1 MKKFFALLLSCW
13 VLSLSVCADEVVLD
27 SPDVSASPD
36 VSVSAFDEVFY
47 DSQTATLAPDSVSD
61 SFSDFAPASDSFSA
75 LDSASVEDSVFVEVP
90 VSVEA
95 FDSASAPDEVIDD
108 APIETPAPV
117 SPPIDP
123 VVDLPA
129 PSFTLDEVLSA
140 LPEGFGSPDVV
151 SEDVVLT
158 GISRVSVPPVTPSS
172 STGLK
177 AALLTVLGNYDPVVV
192 VYQYNTSS
200 SGYSSYATDIQPDY
214 VWIASAV
221 LLCLVIWCLFKL
233 GGALLRV

>member
-1 MKKFFALLLSCW
+1 MKRFFALLLACW
-13 VLSLSVCADEVVLD
+13 VLCLSVCADEIIED
-27 SPDVSASPD
+27 PTPAPDPAPVEDSASEPSAAPEPAPD
-36 VSVSAFDEVFY
+36 PDPEP
-47 DSQTATLAPDSVSD
+47 APDS
-61 SFSDFAPASDSFSA
+61 AP
-75 LDSASVEDSVFVEVP
+75 V
-90 VSVEA
+90 
-95 FDSASAPDEVIDD
+95 PDEVIDD
-108 APIETPAPV
+108 ASIETPAPV
-117 SPPIDP
+117 IPPVDT
-123 VVDLPA
+123 VVDVPA

-140 LPEGFGSPDVV
+140 LPESFGSPDVV

-172 STGLK
+172 TTGLK
-177 AALLTVLGNYDPVVV
+177 AALLSVLGNYDPVVV

-233 GGALLRV
+233 GGALLRG